1 MKILKV
7 LGIIFLLLI
16 LGFVVLGLVKPTVKY
31 GHTITVD
38 RPINEAWE
46 IYNDDTQYS
55 QWLKGFKSIDLI
67 SGTHGEVGSKY
78 KVVVNPQPDQPDFE
92 MIETVLAIEEND
104 HVILQFDSDMME
116 FVQTTNFAEKGGK
129 TVISTHSEVF
139 GNGLMM
145 KSLFAAME
153 LFTGS
158 FQAQEEENFNRLK
171 TLMDNE

>member
-78 KVVVNPQPDQPDFE
+78 KVVVNPQPDQPDFRE
-92 MIETVLAIEEND
+92 GRQDRHINT
-104 HVILQFDSDMME
+104 FR
-116 FVQTTNFAEKGGK
+116 
-129 TVISTHSEVF
+129 
-139 GNGLMM
+139 
-145 KSLFAAME
+145 SLW
-153 LFTGS
+153 
-158 FQAQEEENFNRLK
+158 
-171 TLMDNE
+171 

>member
-38 RPINEAWE
+38 RPINEAWK

-67 SGTHGEVGSKY
+67 SGTHGEVGS
-78 KVVVNPQPDQPDFE
+78 N
-92 MIETVLAIEEND
+92 
-104 HVILQFDSDMME
+104 SDMME